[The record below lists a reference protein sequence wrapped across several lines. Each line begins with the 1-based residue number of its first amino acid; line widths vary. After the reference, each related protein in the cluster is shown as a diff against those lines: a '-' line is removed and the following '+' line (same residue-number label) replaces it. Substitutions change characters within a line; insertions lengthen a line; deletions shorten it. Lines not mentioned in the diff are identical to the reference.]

1 MSAIGDPQRVE
12 LARARRD
19 AELTKVRREGYE
31 AGVRDAAARHCDQLS
46 AARGEHA
53 EEIGRLDA
61 RHAAHA
67 VEIRGAAYWRG
78 KVIGG
83 SLGIVI
89 GAAMSLT
96 IAAALFSQNERALH
110 AGAGVAQQGMTA
122 GLAIEA
128 LKGGEP

>member
-1 MSAIGDPQRVE
+1 MTSIGNPQQVE
-12 LARARRD
+12 LAKARRD
-19 AELTKVRREGYE
+19 AEMTRVRREGYE
-31 AGVRDAAARHCDQLS
+31 AGVRDAQAKHGEHLAAAR
-46 AARGEHA
+46 AEHA

-83 SLGIVI
+83 SLGLALGALLSVTMA
-89 GAAMSLT
+89 AAM
-96 IAAALFSQNERALH
+96 FSQNERALQ

-128 LKGGEP
+128 LKGGE